1 MKHDTKTHNHKQE
14 KFGNQGVQ
22 GIPEQILLNDAAFCI
37 FSDNNHF
44 QVFPLNK
51 RAKNRLYSD

>member
-1 MKHDTKTHNHKQE
+1 MKDDTKTHNLKQE

-37 FSDNNHF
+37 FSVNNHF
-44 QVFPLNK
+44 QVLPVNK
-51 RAKNRLYSD
+51 KNKKSFMQ